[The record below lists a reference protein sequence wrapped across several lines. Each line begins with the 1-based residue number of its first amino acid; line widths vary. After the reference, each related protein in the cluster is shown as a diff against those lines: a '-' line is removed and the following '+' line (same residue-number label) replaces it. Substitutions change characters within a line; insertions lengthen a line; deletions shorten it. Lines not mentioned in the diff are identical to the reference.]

1 MTSKPHHRWTRIL
14 PGAITRA
21 LLMVSVGVV
30 PLLGATEPVSIWE
43 GIYTDVQAARGK
55 EVFIRA
61 CVECHSNQLG
71 EMAGD
76 GTAPSLLGETFSY
89 RWTDYS
95 IAGLFDTIRQTMP
108 EAAPNSLGPAEYADV
123 TAYLLKLNGYPAGA
137 SELDYAKRELLG
149 RTFID
154 EKPPED

>member
-1 MTSKPHHRWTRIL
+1 MTL
-14 PGAITRA
+14 ITGA
-21 LLMVSVGVV
+21 LLLVAVSAM
-30 PLLGATEPVSIWE
+30 PLLGATQSISVWA
-43 GIYTDVQAARGK
+43 GIYTDAQAARGK

-61 CVECHSNQLG
+61 CAECHATQPG

-76 GTAPSLLGETFSY
+76 GTAPSLIGENFSY

-95 IAGLFDTIRQTMP
+95 IVGLFDTIRQTMP
-108 EAAPNSLGPAEYADV
+108 EAAPNSLSPAEYADV
-123 TAYLLKLNGYPAGA
+123 TAYLLEINGYPVGTA
-137 SELDYAKRELLG
+137 ELDYTQRERLG